1 MCFIHKIIIGRAIY
15 PLFKHKIYKYLGLGF
30 LFIDT
35 NVQIIML

>member
-15 PLFKHKIYKYLGLGF
+15 PLKHNVYKHLGLGF

-35 NVQIIML
+35 KV